1 MDARRRLR
9 GVRGIFDGDFS
20 LEDGFGV
27 EEDFAFYL
35 ERAAAFERRGAGGE
49 GGFELI
55 DHLVVVEFDLG
66 RDCAQLG
73 GGGDGSVGADVVGV
87 AAQGEQ
93 VGGGLH

>member
-1 MDARRRLR
+1 M
-9 GVRGIFDGDFS
+9 
-20 LEDGFGV
+20 EDGFVV
-27 EEDFAFYL
+27 EKDFAFYPKV
-35 ERAAAFERRGAGGE
+35 AAAFERRRSAGE